1 LFVERLDEHDLFR
14 FRGSLAP
21 AKAAILASLGR
32 ENLTRVYPD
41 MKKIVFLFLLAS
53 LAFGGCDM
61 FKSKKTDKKPGVKER
76 AKADL
81 REENNDVD
89 FQAFVGR
96 LKKAVSSHDVAT
108 LAGMMT
114 EDFGYSLNP
123 ERSGDGVF
131 KFWDENNLWPEL
143 EGILTER
150 FAKKDDFWVAPPQ
163 FADPTL
169 NYDGYRVGIRRV
181 KGSWKF
187 VYFVNG

>member
-1 LFVERLDEHDLFR
+1 MSRTRKPVKSDGGMKKFAFVFLL
-14 FRGSLAP
+14 GALAFSGCGGP
-21 AKAAILASLGR
+21 NSKKDDKKAAV
-32 ENLTRVYPD
+32 N
-41 MKKIVFLFLLAS
+41 K
-53 LAFGGCDM
+53 
-61 FKSKKTDKKPGVKER
+61 R

-96 LKKAVSSHDVAT
+96 LKKAVAARDVNT
-108 LAGMMT
+108 IAGMMT
-114 EDFGYSLNP
+114 ADFGYSLNP

-131 KFWDENNLWPEL
+131 KYWDENNLWPEL

-181 KGSWKF
+181 SGSWKF